1 MLELLGVILV
11 IIDSYGVDANTQGA
25 HDVTESS
32 PPGHEDSAAF
42 KANTLQTK
50 IDQSKFINEKS
61 KKMINQNSLMKND
74 RSKFINEK

>member
-1 MLELLGVILV
+1 LLELLGV
-11 IIDSYGVDANTQGA
+11 IIDSYGVDASTQGA

-50 IDQSKFINEKS
+50 IDQSKFINEK
-61 KKMINQNSLMKND
+61 
-74 RSKFINEK
+74 